1 MNNELKK
8 YQMFD
13 LVNELKEASEA
24 YYNSGNPIMS
34 DFEFDYK
41 LEKLKNLECQTGIS
55 LTDSPTQYVGA
66 SILKNIQDVVHKT
79 PMLSLDKCH
88 SADEIRKF
96 ANGKDLVAS
105 VKLDG
110 LTVRLNY
117 HDGNL
122 VGAESRGNGIKG
134 NDLFEYVKQFIGV
147 PLHINKS
154 GTYVIDGEALI
165 KLDDFE
171 SINISGEYKNSRN
184 LAAGTLSSLDT
195 SVVKK
200 RKLTWY
206 AWEIVEGDNLSN
218 SFYERLHE
226 AQDLGFRVVPNCLV
240 VDDRFDEIDSII
252 KQTLEV
258 ASDKFLPQDGVVF
271 KFEDVR
277 YGKSLGN
284 TSHHFR
290 NGVAWKAA
298 NNFVE
303 TELLN
308 IEWTMGKAGTL
319 CPTAVFKP
327 VKIYDTI
334 VERASLSNLS
344 IMKNTLGD
352 PYVGQK
358 IMVSKRNMI
367 IPKVESGVKK
377 YVN

>member
-1 MNNELKK
+1 MLKR
-8 YQMFD
+8 
-13 LVNELKEASEA
+13 E
-24 YYNSGNPIMS
+24 
-34 DFEFDYK
+34 
-41 LEKLKNLECQTGIS
+41 
-55 LTDSPTQYVGA
+55 
-66 SILKNIQDVVHKT
+66 
-79 PMLSLDKCH
+79 
-88 SADEIRKF
+88 
-96 ANGKDLVAS
+96 
-105 VKLDG
+105 
-110 LTVRLNY
+110 
-117 HDGNL
+117 
-122 VGAESRGNGIKG
+122 
-134 NDLFEYVKQFIGV
+134 
-147 PLHINKS
+147 
-154 GTYVIDGEALI
+154 
-165 KLDDFE
+165 
-171 SINISGEYKNSRN
+171 
-184 LAAGTLSSLDT
+184 
-195 SVVKK
+195 
-200 RKLTWY
+200 KLTWY